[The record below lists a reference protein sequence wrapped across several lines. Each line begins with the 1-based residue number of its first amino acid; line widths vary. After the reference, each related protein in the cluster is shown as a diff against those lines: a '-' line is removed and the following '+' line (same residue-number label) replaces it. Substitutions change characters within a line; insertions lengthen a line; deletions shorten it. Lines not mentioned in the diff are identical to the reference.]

1 MRQRFKTL
9 LGISVSVVLAAACA
23 TDAVDPEGVRADVRF
38 AKGGAEVSVAVAP
51 SSSTVRVGETVQL
64 TVTVSTQKNVQDGRT
79 VTWSSSDSAI
89 ATVSLTGL
97 VTGIAAG
104 GPVTITA
111 STGGKKAVTGTA
123 IVTVIPAQ
131 PTWTTL
137 VSESDAPGAPIYWC
151 TNAPSDNALY
161 TILGNGDYQPFTLWK
176 FDLTT
181 DTWSQISTTNYP
193 LGTYRQIVHDPVN
206 HRILT
211 FWDGRGQ
218 VYAVNESGG
227 AWQAVGSTGNSDD
240 YYGSASFWNPVTGK
254 LTAFDGY
261 GFFAWKNTLAS
272 FDAST
277 GAWSLETQ
285 SSLKPS
291 PRFAATSAVDET
303 GNAFF
308 INSGEGYPTGSQFDG
323 KYVYNDLWKLDLTTN
338 TWTQLIAHDGNPSPT
353 IGAGMD
359 YVPSKNAIYRF
370 GGSHGAGDPNYLAD
384 LEVAELSASTPA
396 WSGVGTLGTAPSA
409 RNSPMFFYDAP
420 RERLLVVAGYLST
433 GGVKLDVHALRF

>member
-1 MRQRFKTL
+1 MRQKLKALVGFT
-9 LGISVSVVLAAACA
+9 ISVAISACA
-23 TDAVDPEGVRADVRF
+23 TDATDPAGVPLDIRF
-38 AKGGAEVSVAVAP
+38 AKGGAEITVGISP
-51 SSSTVRVGETVQL
+51 SNPIVRVGETVQL
-64 TVTVSTQKNVQDGRT
+64 TVTVSTQKNVQDERT
-79 VTWSSSDSAI
+79 VTWTSSNNAI
-89 ATVSLTGL
+89 ATVSPAG
-97 VTGIAAG
+97 VVSGISSG

-111 STGGKKAVTGTA
+111 STGGKKAVTGYA
-123 IVTVIPAQ
+123 IVTVIPAL

-137 VSESDAPGAPIYWC
+137 VSKADAPGAPIFWC
-151 TNAPSDNALY
+151 TNAPTDNALY
-161 TILGNGDYQPFTLWK
+161 AILGNGDYQPFTLWK
-176 FDLTT
+176 FDLAT

-193 LGTYRQIVHDPVN
+193 IGKYRQIVHDAVN

-218 VYAVNESGG
+218 AYAVNESGG
-227 AWQAVGSTGNSDD
+227 SWALVGSTGNSDE

-272 FDAST
+272 FDATTS
-277 GAWSLETQ
+277 AWSLETQ
-285 SSLKPS
+285 SSVKPS
-291 PRFAATSAVDET
+291 PRFAATSAVDES

-338 TWTQLIAHDGNPSPT
+338 TWTQVIAHDGNPSPT

-359 YVPSKNAIYRF
+359 YVPSKNAVYRF

-384 LEVAELSASTPA
+384 LQVADLDEADPA
-396 WSGVGTLGTAPSA
+396 WAGATALGSAPTP
-409 RNSPMFFYDAP
+409 RNSPMVFYDSP
-420 RERLLVVAGYLST
+420 RERLLVVAGYLLS
-433 GGVKLDVHALRF
+433 GGVKLDVYSLRF